1 MQSMTGFGAHE
12 VDLTPAG
19 KVCVE
24 LRSINH
30 KFLEILVH
38 LPEGTLSLEDR
49 IKKTIE
55 TKIKRGRVTCAVNVI
70 GAVQSAAFI
79 NEPLL
84 KNYLGKLKNIK
95 RKFKLDDNININTLV
110 NLPGVLV
117 AEEMRVSSGSIWPEV
132 NQALKSALS
141 ELSKTRHKEGA
152 ALKGYLKNR
161 TKVIKLDLGKAKLK
175 FKKAVKEKLKTLD
188 SSEEQ
193 SMFLKSSDINEEI
206 ERLSF
211 HIHNLSN
218 TLDKSGEIG
227 KELDFI
233 AQEMQREA
241 NTLAAKTFDVGV
253 SAQVLKIKSSIEKVR
268 EQVQNI
274 E

>member
-12 VDLTPAG
+12 IDLAPAG

-55 TKIKRGRVTCAVNVI
+55 SKIKRGRVTCAINII
-70 GAVQSAAFI
+70 GACSSAAFI
-79 NEPLL
+79 NEQLL
-84 KNYLGKLKNIK
+84 KNYLTKLRSINKKLKLGN
-95 RKFKLDDNININTLV
+95 DVTMSTLI

-117 AEEMRVSSGSIWPEV
+117 SEQARISSGSIWPEV
-132 NQALKSALS
+132 NKALKSALG
-141 ELSKTRHKEGA
+141 ELAKTRRKEGL
-152 ALKGYLKNR
+152 ALKGYLGNR
-161 TKVIKLDLGKAKLK
+161 AKIIKLDLAKTKLK
-175 FKKAVKEKLKTLD
+175 FKKAVKEKLRTLTT
-188 SSEEQ
+188 SEEQ
-193 SMFLKSSDINEEI
+193 SMFLKSSDINEEL
-206 ERLSF
+206 ERLTF
-211 HIHNLSN
+211 HIHNLCR
-218 TLDKSGEIG
+218 TLGKPGAIG

-268 EQVQNI
+268 
-274 E
+274 